1 MPFKTKKYLSL
12 IFIIFACFIFSGNS
26 FSEPDPEYIIVK
38 FIDYTNKKEFKKA
51 YQLLCSSARNDI
63 SYENFLEQSEKIIR
77 SEIRKMKLIESGDNY
92 REYII
97 KIWIILFQDEKKIK
111 ALYEGKAS
119 INRVNNKWY
128 ILSVEMKPTA
138 AKSSDKKIIFGSGK

>member
-1 MPFKTKKYLSL
+1 
-12 IFIIFACFIFSGNS
+12 
-26 FSEPDPEYIIVK
+26 
-38 FIDYTNKKEFKKA
+38 
-51 YQLLCSSARNDI
+51 
-63 SYENFLEQSEKIIR
+63 
-77 SEIRKMKLIESGDNY
+77 MKLIESGDNY